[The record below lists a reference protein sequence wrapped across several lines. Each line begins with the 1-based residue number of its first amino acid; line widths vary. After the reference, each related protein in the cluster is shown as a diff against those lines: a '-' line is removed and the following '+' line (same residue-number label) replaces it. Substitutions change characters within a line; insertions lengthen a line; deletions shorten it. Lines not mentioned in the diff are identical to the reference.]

1 MYEVSVLPGGL
12 QVATACMPAMRSVSL
27 GIFIGSGSRHETA
40 EESGVS
46 HFIEHMLFKGTERRN
61 VRQIA
66 LDVEGNGGS
75 LNAYTS
81 EDSVCYEAKGPAE
94 LLPLMADVLSD
105 MVLRPSFPV
114 EELEREREVVLEE
127 ITMYRENPG
136 DYVQEL
142 AARALWGDHP
152 LGRPI
157 TGVEE
162 TLEKMDS
169 DFLRAFHRRAYRS
182 PRQILAVAGPHS
194 HREMLELAAGLY
206 DGVVLGEEPP
216 SSPPYEAGAWPAP
229 GRLSDRRELEQ
240 SHFVLGYRT
249 PGGRDERRHA
259 LRLLSILMGESM
271 SSRLFQ
277 EVREKRGLAYSIYSD
292 LSLFDEC
299 GSFSVYAGVDADKKE
314 EALATIRGEVDR
326 LLREGCSPEELEQAK
341 RYALGQMRVALDTT
355 GGQLSW
361 VGDSLLQHGR
371 IIPPDE
377 AEATLS
383 AVTVAQVCEA
393 ASLVFAGQAEALAD
407 VGV

>member
-12 QVATACMPAMRSVSL
+12 QVATVCMPAMRSVSL

-182 PRQILAVAGPHS
+182 PRQILVVAGPHS